1 MILFKNLVL
10 GLGAL
15 KVDLTELAASH
26 LFFSDQNLTSWAKA
40 LVGRKQSISHC

>member
-26 LFFSDQNLTSWAKA
+26 LFFSLT
-40 LVGRKQSISHC
+40 RISPLGQKLL